1 MNFFKN
7 LLEMVAKI
15 LATLLRIEG
24 LLKLFNKHQDTV
36 LISMADYLEQP
47 IGQPVNVTVDVE
59 AFRQSLMSDG
69 ETRKTHLPGLKMRVS
84 KGAVI
89 FKTFEMDQSKDPSEH
104 QKFIVPISSETG
116 EHEYKAEYKVGE
128 GDWQTGTTFRVSWE
142 EDSVTRTDIIFN
154 VKQEHNTGL
163 NWSNGDQSHVI
174 VTAYTKNTYK
184 SGKTANVPLGDQSIA
199 VKAGDK
205 TFTTF
210 TMGQQTEKRVSF
222 SVDYTDAA
230 KTNTVDRDVPSIVW
244 GGTLNGTV
252 ESGDQS
258 KAITLSFD
266 PNEVTTTPAGVEK
279 IIAPV
284 SLLQSKL
291 FVSGNLEQGYGNYV
305 INDTENPKVKVL
317 STKKVSS
324 NISEV
329 VSNDFLELQEYRK
342 YGTEYF
348 KAVRKVGLGE
358 GEWVYENGTFH
369 KVSKTKHGTI
379 TGYYN
384 DTIGTIT
391 VVLKSPAGPTM
402 GYRVK
407 YWGSTE
413 GIDIPANIVDER
425 ITGVLNK
432 SYRYFLFTLRAD
444 LMKVSD
450 KTTFVGYMKRFID
463 IDKRLEV
470 KLGTDPF
477 ETPSSSNFDYN
488 FVTVGN
494 ASEEPEL
501 ASISP
506 YAFSIYDQ
514 RHRQS
519 LWTGY
524 KDRMVG
530 VYDGEHLHKNN
541 TDVTTAVQLLVLDG
555 DPGRSAGKFLTN
567 VVGAE
572 WGVVQTTEP
581 RIGWNAQPSSVF
593 AGKTYVTGDK
603 VPFNIPV
610 TNFQTGR
617 IRNTDV
623 KGTAYEFIGFKG
635 DKALLVEYG
644 PQNSNVGK
652 DNEDIIYRP
661 TTNSLIVLRGD
672 RLEDGATDI
681 ETLHSAYAEIIP
693 YDLWMQKVRK
703 EHKDY

>member
-1 MNFFKN
+1 
-7 LLEMVAKI
+7 
-15 LATLLRIEG
+15 
-24 LLKLFNKHQDTV
+24 
-36 LISMADYLEQP
+36 MADYLEQP

-89 FKTFEMDQSKDPSEH
+89 FKAFEMDQSKDPSEH

-142 EDSVTRTDIIFN
+142 EDAVTRTDIIFN

-163 NWSNGDQSHVI
+163 NWSNGDQSHIVI
-174 VTAYTKNTYK
+174 TAYTKKTYK
-184 SGKTANVPLGDQSIA
+184 SGKTANVPLGDQSIV

-210 TMGQQTEKRVSF
+210 TMGSETEKRVSF
-222 SVDYTDAA
+222 PVSTEDAA
-230 KTNTVDRDVPSIVW
+230 RTNTVDRDVPSIVW

-252 ESGDQS
+252 ESGEIS
-258 KAITLSFD
+258 KEISLSFD
-266 PNEVTTTPAGVEK
+266 SFEQTINPAGVEK

-329 VSNDFLELQEYRK
+329 VSNDYLELTEYRK

-348 KAVRKVGLGE
+348 KAVRKAGLGE
-358 GEWVYENGTFH
+358 GEWTYENGSFR
-369 KVSKTKHGTI
+369 KVSKTKYGTI

-384 DTIGTIT
+384 DAVGTIT
-391 VVLKSPAGPTM
+391 VVLRSPAGPNM
-402 GYRVK
+402 GYRVR
-407 YWGSTE
+407 YWGATD
-413 GIDIPANIVDER
+413 GVDIPANITEGNRDRLE
-425 ITGVLNK
+425 LK
-432 SYRYFLFTLRAD
+432 SYRFFLFTLRAD

-450 KTTFVGYMKRFID
+450 KTTFVNYMKRFID
-463 IDKRLEV
+463 VDKRLSIKSSV
-470 KLGTDPF
+470 TQAH

-494 ASEEPEL
+494 AAEDPEL
-501 ASISP
+501 ATISP

-555 DPGRSAGKFLTN
+555 DTDRSAGKFLAEA
-567 VVGAE
+567 VGAE
-572 WGVVQTTEP
+572 WGVAQTTEP
-581 RIGWNAQPSSVF
+581 RIGWNAQPSSGF

-610 TNFQTGR
+610 TNFQSGR
-617 IRNTDV
+617 IRNSDL
-623 KGTAYEFIGFKG
+623 KRTAYEFIGFKG

-661 TTNSLIVLRGD
+661 TTNSLVVLQGD

>member
-128 GDWQTGTTFRVSWE
+128 GEWQTGTTFRVSWE
-142 EDSVTRTDIIFN
+142 EDAVTRTDIIFN

-174 VTAYTKNTYK
+174 VTAYTKKTYK
-184 SGKTANVPLGDQSIA
+184 SGKTAEVPFGDQSIT

-210 TMGQQTEKRVSF
+210 TMGQNKEKRVSF
-222 SVDYTDAA
+222 PVNREDAA
-230 KTNTVDRDVPSIVW
+230 KTNTVDRDVPSITW

-258 KAITLSFD
+258 KEITLSFD
-266 PNEVTTTPAGVEK
+266 PNEITTTPAGVEK

-348 KAVRKVGLGE
+348 KAVRKAGLGE
-358 GEWVYENGTFH
+358 GEWVYENGTFR

-384 DTIGTIT
+384 DAVGTIT
-391 VVLKSPAGPTM
+391 VVLKSIAGPTM

-425 ITGVLNK
+425 ISGLVNK

-450 KTTFVGYMKRFID
+450 KTTFISYMKRFID
-463 IDKRLEV
+463 VDKRLEV

-494 ASEEPEL
+494 AAEEPEL

-506 YAFSIYDQ
+506 YAFSIYDLK
-514 RHRQS
+514 HRQN

-524 KDRMVG
+524 RDKLVG
-530 VYDGEHLHKNN
+530 IYDGEHNHKNN
-541 TDVTTAVQLLVLDG
+541 TGVTVPVHLLVLNDSRCA
-555 DPGRSAGKFLTN
+555 GRFLAEA
-567 VVGAE
+567 VGVE
-572 WGVVQTTEP
+572 WSVTQTSEP
-581 RIGWNAQPSSVF
+581 RIGWNSQPSSEF
-593 AGKTYVTGDK
+593 AGKTYVTGGR

-610 TNFQTGR
+610 TTFQIGKVPG
-617 IRNTDV
+617 TDLDR
-623 KGTAYEFIGFKG
+623 TAYEFIGFKG
-635 DKALLVEYG
+635 NTALLVEWG
-644 PQNSNVGK
+644 PQNSSTAATN
-652 DNEDIIYRP
+652 NAIIYRP
-661 TTNSLIVLRGD
+661 TTNNLIVLQGD
-672 RLEDGATDI
+672 KLEDGATDI

-693 YDLWMQKVRK
+693 YDLWMNKVKK

>member
-1 MNFFKN
+1 
-7 LLEMVAKI
+7 
-15 LATLLRIEG
+15 
-24 LLKLFNKHQDTV
+24 
-36 LISMADYLEQP
+36 MADYLEQP

-89 FKTFEMDQSKDPSEH
+89 FKAFEMDQSVDPSEH
-104 QKFIVPISSETG
+104 QKFIVPISAETG

-142 EDSVTRTDIIFN
+142 EDSVTRTDVVF
-154 VKQEHNTGL
+154 KTQQEHNTGL

-174 VTAYTKNTYK
+174 VTAYTKKTYK

-222 SVDYTDAA
+222 SVDHTDAA
-230 KTNTVDRDVPSIVW
+230 RTNTVDRDIPSIVW

-252 ESGDQS
+252 ESGEIS
-258 KAITLSFD
+258 KGITLSFD
-266 PNEVTTTPAGVEK
+266 SFEHTVTPAGVEK

-305 INDTENPKVKVL
+305 FNDTENPKVKVL
-317 STKKVSS
+317 LTKKVSS

-329 VSNDFLELQEYRK
+329 VSNDYLELTEYRK

-348 KAVRKVGLGE
+348 KAVRKAGLGE
-358 GEWVYENGTFH
+358 GEWVYENGSFR
-369 KVSKTKHGTI
+369 KVTKEQYGVI

-384 DTIGTIT
+384 DAVGTIT
-391 VVLKSPAGPTM
+391 VVLRNLGIGSVMNYKV
-402 GYRVK
+402 R
-407 YWGSTE
+407 YWGAVD
-413 GIDIPANIVDER
+413 GIDLLPNIIKTNLGPNSTNE
-425 ITGVLNK
+425 
-432 SYRYFLFTLRAD
+432 SYQYFLFTLPAN

-450 KTTFVGYMKRFID
+450 KTTFVNYMKRFID
-463 IDKRLEV
+463 VDKRLERQDMIGL
-470 KLGTDPF
+470 KYT
-477 ETPSSSNFDYN
+477 TPTSDNFGYEFSTVSNTTWIN
-488 FVTVGN
+488 
-494 ASEEPEL
+494 EL
-501 ASISP
+501 TNINP
-506 YAFSIYDQ
+506 YAFSVYDQ
-514 RHRQS
+514 PHRQS
-519 LWTGY
+519 FWSKN
-524 KDRMVG
+524 KDRLVG
-530 VYDGEHLHKNN
+530 VYDGEHFHKNN
-541 TDVTTAVQLLVLDG
+541 GLVCSAVH
-555 DPGRSAGKFLTN
+555 RSILSDHINAGKVLAD

-572 WGVVQTTEP
+572 WSVSQTSEP
-581 RIGWNAQPSSVF
+581 RIGWNSLPSSELG
-593 AGKTYVTGDK
+593 GKSSVLGGQ

-610 TNFQTGR
+610 TNFQSGK
-617 IRNTDV
+617 IRNTDL
-623 KGTAYEFIGFKG
+623 KRTAYELIGFKG
-635 DKALLVEYG
+635 STALLVEYG

-652 DNEDIIYRP
+652 DNNDIIYRP
-661 TTNSLIVLRGD
+661 TTGSLILLQGNQ
-672 RLEDGATDI
+672 LEDGKTDI
-681 ETLHSAYAEIIP
+681 EVFQDANVEIIS

>member
-89 FKTFEMDQSKDPSEH
+89 FKTFEMDQSVDPSEH

-128 GDWQTGTTFRVSWE
+128 GEWQTGTTFRVSWE
-142 EDSVTRTDIIFN
+142 EDAVTRTDIIFN

-174 VTAYTKNTYK
+174 VTAYTKKTYK

-230 KTNTVDRDVPSIVW
+230 RTNTVDRDVPSIVW

-258 KAITLSFD
+258 KEISLSFD
-266 PNEVTTTPAGVEK
+266 PDEHKVNPVGVEK
-279 IIAPV
+279 VIAPV

-305 INDTENPKVKVL
+305 FNDTENPKVKVL
-317 STKKVSS
+317 STKKVTS

-329 VSNDFLELQEYRK
+329 VSNDYLELQEYRK

-348 KAVRKVGLGE
+348 KAVRKAGLGE
-358 GEWVYENGTFH
+358 GEWVYENGSFR

-384 DTIGTIT
+384 DAVGTIT
-391 VVLKSPAGPTM
+391 VVLKSAAGPAM
-402 GYRVK
+402 GYRVR
-407 YWGSTE
+407 YWGATD
-413 GIDIPANIVDER
+413 GVDLPANIVDER
-425 ITGVLNK
+425 ISGSLNK
-432 SYRYFLFTLRAD
+432 SYRFFLFTLRAD

-450 KTTFVGYMKRFID
+450 KTTFINYMKRFID
-463 IDKRLEV
+463 VDKRLEV
-470 KLGTDPF
+470 KLGADPF

-494 ASEEPEL
+494 AAEEPEL

-506 YAFSIYDQ
+506 YAFSIYDLK
-514 RHRQS
+514 RRQN

-524 KDRMVG
+524 RDKLVG
-530 VYDGEHLHKNN
+530 IYDGEHNHKNN
-541 TDVTTAVQLLVLDG
+541 TGVTVPVHLLALNDSRCA
-555 DPGRSAGKFLTN
+555 GRFLAEA
-567 VVGAE
+567 VGAE
-572 WGVVQTTEP
+572 WSVTQTSEP
-581 RIGWNAQPSSVF
+581 RIGWNSQPSSEF
-593 AGKTYVTGDK
+593 AGKTYVTGGR

-610 TNFQTGR
+610 TTFQIGKVPG
-617 IRNTDV
+617 TDLDR
-623 KGTAYEFIGFKG
+623 TAYEFIGFKG
-635 DKALLVEYG
+635 QTALLVEWG
-644 PQNSNVGK
+644 PQNSSTAATN
-652 DNEDIIYRP
+652 NAIIYRP
-661 TTNSLIVLRGD
+661 TTNNLIVLQGD
-672 RLEDGATDI
+672 KLEDGATDI

-693 YDLWMQKVRK
+693 YDLWMNKVKK

>member
-1 MNFFKN
+1 
-7 LLEMVAKI
+7 
-15 LATLLRIEG
+15 
-24 LLKLFNKHQDTV
+24 
-36 LISMADYLEQP
+36 MADYLEQP

-142 EDSVTRTDIIFN
+142 EDAVTRTDIIFN

-174 VTAYTKNTYK
+174 VTAYTKKTYK
-184 SGKTANVPLGDQSIA
+184 SGKTANVPLGDQSIT

-222 SVDYTDAA
+222 SVDHTDAA

-252 ESGDQS
+252 ESGEIS
-258 KAITLSFD
+258 KEISLSFD
-266 PNEVTTTPAGVEK
+266 SFEQTINPAGVEK
-279 IIAPV
+279 VIAPV

-317 STKKVSS
+317 STKKLSS

-329 VSNDFLELQEYRK
+329 VSNDYLELTEYRK

-348 KAVRKVGLGE
+348 KAVRKAGLGE
-358 GEWVYENGTFH
+358 GEWVYENGSFR
-369 KVSKTKHGTI
+369 KVSKTKYGTI

-384 DTIGTIT
+384 DAVGTIT
-391 VVLKSPAGPTM
+391 VVLKSTAGPVM
-402 GYRVK
+402 GYRIR
-407 YWGSTE
+407 YWGATD
-413 GIDIPANIVDER
+413 GVDLPANIVDER
-425 ITGVLNK
+425 ISGLLNK

-450 KTTFVGYMKRFID
+450 KTTFVNYMKRFID
-463 IDKRLEV
+463 IDKRLSI
-470 KLGTDPF
+470 KSSATQAH

-488 FVTVGN
+488 FVTVSN
-494 ASEEPEL
+494 AAEEAEL
-501 ASISP
+501 AAISP
-506 YAFSIYDQ
+506 YAFSIYDLK
-514 RHRQS
+514 HRQN

-524 KDRMVG
+524 RDKLVG
-530 VYDGEHLHKNN
+530 IYDGEHNHKNN
-541 TDVTTAVQLLVLDG
+541 LNVTTAIQVVIIDQG
-555 DPGRSAGKFLTN
+555 SCAGNFLAEA
-567 VVGAE
+567 VGAE
-572 WGVVQTTEP
+572 WGVVQTNEP
-581 RIGWNAQPSSVF
+581 RIGWNSQPSSEF
-593 AGKTYVTGDK
+593 AGKTYVTGGK

-610 TNFQTGR
+610 TTFQIGKVPG
-617 IRNTDV
+617 TDLDR
-623 KGTAYEFIGFKG
+623 KAYEFVGSKG
-635 DKALLVEYG
+635 STALLVEWG
-644 PQNSNVGK
+644 KQNSSTAATN
-652 DNEDIIYRP
+652 NAIIYRP
-661 TTNSLIVLRGD
+661 TTNNLILLQGD
-672 RLEDGATDI
+672 RLEDGTTDI
-681 ETLHSAYAEIIP
+681 EAFQGANVEIIS
-693 YDLWMQKVRK
+693 YDLWMEKVRK

>member
-1 MNFFKN
+1 
-7 LLEMVAKI
+7 
-15 LATLLRIEG
+15 
-24 LLKLFNKHQDTV
+24 
-36 LISMADYLEQP
+36 MADYLEQP

-59 AFRQSLMSDG
+59 AFREALMSDG
-69 ETRKTHLPGLKMRVS
+69 ETRKTHLPGLRMRVS

-89 FKTFEMDQSKDPSEH
+89 FKTFEMDQSVDPSEH

-174 VTAYTKNTYK
+174 VTAYTKKTYK

-258 KAITLSFD
+258 KEITLSFD
-266 PNEVTTTPAGVEK
+266 PNEITTTPAGVEK

-305 INDTENPKVKVL
+305 FNDTENPKVKVL

-324 NISEV
+324 NISDV
-329 VSNDFLELQEYRK
+329 VSNDYLELQEYRK

-348 KAVRKVGLGE
+348 KAARKAGLGE
-358 GEWVYENGTFH
+358 GEWVYENGSFR
-369 KVSKTKHGTI
+369 KVSKTKYGTI

-384 DTIGTIT
+384 DAVGTIT
-391 VVLKSPAGPTM
+391 VVLKSLAGPTM

-413 GIDIPANIVDER
+413 GIDIPANITEGNRDRLE
-425 ITGVLNK
+425 LK

-450 KTTFVGYMKRFID
+450 KTTFINYMKRFID
-463 IDKRLEV
+463 MDKRLEV
-470 KLGTDPF
+470 KIGTDPF

-494 ASEEPEL
+494 AVEEPEL

-506 YAFSIYDQ
+506 YAFSVYDLK
-514 RHRQS
+514 HRQN

-524 KDRMVG
+524 RDKLVG
-530 VYDGEHLHKNN
+530 IYDGEHNHKNN
-541 TDVTTAVQLLVLDG
+541 TGVTVPVHLLVLND
-555 DPGRSAGKFLTN
+555 SNCAGKFLAEAI
-567 VVGAE
+567 GAE
-572 WGVVQTTEP
+572 WSVAQTSEP
-581 RIGWNAQPSSVF
+581 RIGWNSQPSSEF
-593 AGKTYVTGDK
+593 AGKTYVTGGR

-610 TNFQTGR
+610 TTFQIGKVPG
-617 IRNTDV
+617 TDLDR
-623 KGTAYEFIGFKG
+623 TAYEFIGFKG
-635 DKALLVEYG
+635 NTALLVEWG
-644 PQNSNVGK
+644 PQNSSTAATN
-652 DNEDIIYRP
+652 NAIIYRP
-661 TTNSLIVLRGD
+661 TTNNLIVLQGD
-672 RLEDGATDI
+672 KLEDGATDI

-693 YDLWMQKVRK
+693 YDLWMNKVRK

>member
-1 MNFFKN
+1 
-7 LLEMVAKI
+7 
-15 LATLLRIEG
+15 
-24 LLKLFNKHQDTV
+24 
-36 LISMADYLEQP
+36 MADYLEQP

-89 FKTFEMDQSKDPSEH
+89 FKAFEMDQSVDPSEH
-104 QKFIVPISSETG
+104 QRFIVPIAPETG
-116 EHEYKAEYKVGE
+116 EHQYKAEYKVGE

-174 VTAYTKNTYK
+174 VTAYTKKTYK
-184 SGKTANVPLGDQSIA
+184 SGKTAEVPFGDQSIT

-210 TMGQQTEKRVSF
+210 TMGQNTEKRVSF
-222 SVDYTDAA
+222 SVNREDAA
-230 KTNTVDRDVPSIVW
+230 KTNTVDRDVPSITW
-244 GGTLNGTV
+244 GGTLNGVV
-252 ESGDQS
+252 ESGEQS

-305 INDTENPKVKVL
+305 FNDTENPKVKVL

-358 GEWVYENGTFH
+358 GEWVYENGTFR

-384 DTIGTIT
+384 DAIGTIT
-391 VVLKSPAGPTM
+391 VVLKSLTGPTM

-407 YWGSTE
+407 YWGATD
-413 GIDIPANIVDER
+413 GVDIPANIVDER
-425 ITGVLNK
+425 ISGLLNK

-450 KTTFVGYMKRFID
+450 KTTFINYMKRFID

-470 KLGTDPF
+470 KIGTDPF

-494 ASEEPEL
+494 AAEEREL

-506 YAFSIYDQ
+506 YAFSIYDLK
-514 RHRQS
+514 HRQN

-524 KDRMVG
+524 RDKLVG
-530 VYDGEHLHKNN
+530 IYDGEHNHKNN
-541 TDVTTAVQLLVLDG
+541 TGVTVPVHLLVLNDG
-555 DPGRSAGKFLTN
+555 SWAGKFLADA
-567 VVGAE
+567 VGAE
-572 WGVVQTTEP
+572 WSVTQTSEP
-581 RIGWNAQPSSVF
+581 RIGWNSQPSSEF
-593 AGKTYVTGDK
+593 AGKTYVTGGR

-610 TNFQTGR
+610 TTFQIGKVPG
-617 IRNTDV
+617 TDLDR
-623 KGTAYEFIGFKG
+623 TAYEFIGFKG
-635 DKALLVEYG
+635 QKALLVEWG
-644 PQNSNVGK
+644 PQNSSTAATN
-652 DNEDIIYRP
+652 NAIIYRP
-661 TTNSLIVLRGD
+661 TTNNLIVLQGD
-672 RLEDGATDI
+672 KLEDGATDI

-693 YDLWMQKVRK
+693 YDLWMNKVKK

>member
-1 MNFFKN
+1 
-7 LLEMVAKI
+7 
-15 LATLLRIEG
+15 
-24 LLKLFNKHQDTV
+24 
-36 LISMADYLEQP
+36 MADYLEQP

-59 AFRQSLMSDG
+59 AFRKSLMSDG
-69 ETRKTHLPGLKMRVS
+69 ETRKTHLPVLKMRVS

-89 FKTFEMDQSKDPSEH
+89 FKTFEMDQSVDPSEH
-104 QKFIVPISSETG
+104 QRFIVPISSETG

-174 VTAYTKNTYK
+174 VTAYTKKTYK
-184 SGKTANVPLGDQSIA
+184 SGKTANVPLGDQSIT

-222 SVDYTDAA
+222 SVDHTDAA
-230 KTNTVDRDVPSIVW
+230 KTNTVDRDAPSIVW

-252 ESGDQS
+252 ESGEIS
-258 KAITLSFD
+258 KEITLSFD
-266 PNEVTTTPAGVEK
+266 SFEQTINPAGVEK

-305 INDTENPKVKVL
+305 FNDTENPKVKVL

-329 VSNDFLELQEYRK
+329 VSNDYLELQEYRK

-348 KAVRKVGLGE
+348 KAVRKAGLGE
-358 GEWVYENGTFH
+358 GEWVYENGSFR
-369 KVSKTKHGTI
+369 KVSKTKYGTI

-384 DTIGTIT
+384 DTVGTIT
-391 VVLKSPAGPTM
+391 VVLKSLAGPAM
-402 GYRVK
+402 GYRVR
-407 YWGSTE
+407 YWGATD
-413 GIDIPANIVDER
+413 GVDLPANIVDER
-425 ITGVLNK
+425 ISGLLNK
-432 SYRYFLFTLRAD
+432 SYRFFLFTLRAD
-444 LMKVSD
+444 LMKVTD
-450 KTTFVGYMKRFID
+450 KTTFVNYMKRFID
-463 IDKRLEV
+463 VDKRLSI
-470 KLGTDPF
+470 KSSASQAH

-494 ASEEPEL
+494 AAEEPEL
-501 ASISP
+501 AAISP
-506 YAFSIYDQ
+506 YAFSIYDLK
-514 RHRQS
+514 HRQN

-524 KDRMVG
+524 RDKLVG
-530 VYDGEHLHKNN
+530 IYDGEHNHKNN
-541 TDVTTAVQLLVLDG
+541 LNVTTAIQVVIIDQG
-555 DPGRSAGKFLTN
+555 SCAGNFLAEA
-567 VVGAE
+567 VGAE

-581 RIGWNAQPSSVF
+581 RIGWNSQPSSEF
-593 AGKTYVTGDK
+593 AGKTYVTGGK

-610 TNFQTGR
+610 TTFQIGKVPG
-617 IRNTDV
+617 TDLDR
-623 KGTAYEFIGFKG
+623 KAYEFVGSKG
-635 DKALLVEYG
+635 NTALLVEWG
-644 PQNSNVGK
+644 KQNSSTAATN
-652 DNEDIIYRP
+652 NAIIYRP
-661 TTNSLIVLRGD
+661 TTNNLILLQGD
-672 RLEDGATDI
+672 KLEDGTTDI
-681 ETLHSAYAEIIP
+681 EAFAGANVEIIS
-693 YDLWMQKVRK
+693 YDLWMEKVKK

>member
-1 MNFFKN
+1 
-7 LLEMVAKI
+7 
-15 LATLLRIEG
+15 
-24 LLKLFNKHQDTV
+24 
-36 LISMADYLEQP
+36 MADYLEQP

-89 FKTFEMDQSKDPSEH
+89 FKTFEMDQSVDPSEH
-104 QKFIVPISSETG
+104 QRFIVPIPADTG
-116 EHEYKAEYKVGE
+116 VYEYKAEYKVGE
-128 GDWQTGTTFRVSWE
+128 GEWQTGTTFRVSWE
-142 EDSVTRTDIIFN
+142 EDAVTRTDIIFN

-174 VTAYTKNTYK
+174 ITAYTKKTYK

-222 SVDYTDAA
+222 PIDYTDAA
-230 KTNTVDRDVPSIVW
+230 KTNTVDRDVPSITW

-258 KAITLSFD
+258 KEITLSFD
-266 PNEVTTTPAGVEK
+266 PNEITTTPAGVEK

-317 STKKVSS
+317 STKKISS

-348 KAVRKVGLGE
+348 KAVRKAGLGE
-358 GEWVYENGTFH
+358 GEWVYENGTFR

-384 DTIGTIT
+384 DAVGTIT
-391 VVLKSPAGPTM
+391 VVLKSLAGPTM

-450 KTTFVGYMKRFID
+450 KTTFINYMKRFID
-463 IDKRLEV
+463 MDKRLGV
-470 KLGTDPF
+470 KIGTDPF

-494 ASEEPEL
+494 AVEEPEL

-506 YAFSIYDQ
+506 YAFSVYDLK
-514 RHRQS
+514 HRQN

-524 KDRMVG
+524 RDKLVG
-530 VYDGEHLHKNN
+530 IYDGEHNHKNN
-541 TDVTTAVQLLVLDG
+541 TGVTVPVHLLVLND
-555 DPGRSAGKFLTN
+555 SNCAGKFLADA
-567 VVGAE
+567 VGVE
-572 WGVVQTTEP
+572 WSVVQTSEP
-581 RIGWNAQPSSVF
+581 RIGWNSQPSSEF
-593 AGKTYVTGDK
+593 AGKTYVTGGR

-610 TNFQTGR
+610 TTFQIGKVPG
-617 IRNTDV
+617 TDLDR
-623 KGTAYEFIGFKG
+623 TAYEFIGFKG
-635 DKALLVEYG
+635 KTALLVEWG
-644 PQNSNVGK
+644 PQNSSTAATN
-652 DNEDIIYRP
+652 NAIIYRP
-661 TTNSLIVLRGD
+661 TTNNLIVLQGD
-672 RLEDGATDI
+672 KLEDGATDI

>member
-1 MNFFKN
+1 
-7 LLEMVAKI
+7 
-15 LATLLRIEG
+15 
-24 LLKLFNKHQDTV
+24 
-36 LISMADYLEQP
+36 MADYLEQP

-104 QKFIVPISSETG
+104 QKFIVPISADTG

-128 GDWQTGTTFRVSWE
+128 GEWQTGTTFRVSWE

-174 VTAYTKNTYK
+174 VIAYTKKTYK
-184 SGKTANVPLGDQSIA
+184 SGKTAEVPFGDQSIT

-210 TMGQQTEKRVSF
+210 TMGQNKEKRVSF
-222 SVDYTDAA
+222 SVNREDAA
-230 KTNTVDRDVPSIVW
+230 KTNTVDRDVPSITW

-252 ESGDQS
+252 ESGEQS
-258 KAITLSFD
+258 STITLSFD
-266 PNEVTTTPAGVEK
+266 PNEITTTPAGVEK

-342 YGTEYF
+342 YGTEFF
-348 KAVRKVGLGE
+348 KATRKAGLGE
-358 GEWVYENGTFH
+358 GEWVYENGTFR
-369 KVSKTKHGTI
+369 KVSKTKYGTI

-384 DTIGTIT
+384 DAVGTIT
-391 VVLKSPAGPTM
+391 VVLRSLGGPST
-402 GYRVK
+402 GYKVK

-413 GIDIPANIVDER
+413 GIDIPANNV
-425 ITGVLNK
+425 TGDRSGLK
-432 SYRYFLFTLRAD
+432 LDAYRYFLFTLRAD

-450 KTTFVGYMKRFID
+450 KTTFINYMKRFID
-463 IDKRLEV
+463 VDKRLEV
-470 KLGTDPF
+470 KLETDPF
-477 ETPSSSNFDYN
+477 ETPASSNFDYN

-494 ASEEPEL
+494 AAEEPEL

-506 YAFSIYDQ
+506 YAFSIYDLK
-514 RHRQS
+514 HRQN

-524 KDRMVG
+524 RDKLVG
-530 VYDGEHLHKNN
+530 IYDGEHNHKNN
-541 TDVTTAVQLLVLDG
+541 IGVTVPVHLLVLNDG
-555 DPGRSAGKFLTN
+555 RCAGRFLAEAI
-567 VVGAE
+567 GAE
-572 WGVVQTTEP
+572 WSVTQTSEP
-581 RIGWNAQPSSVF
+581 RLGWNSQPSSEF
-593 AGKTYVTGDK
+593 AGKTYVTGGR

-610 TNFQTGR
+610 TTFQIGKVPG
-617 IRNTDV
+617 TDLDR
-623 KGTAYEFIGFKG
+623 TAYEFIGFKG
-635 DKALLVEYG
+635 NTALLVEWG
-644 PQNSNVGK
+644 PQNSSTAAT
-652 DNEDIIYRP
+652 DNAIIYRP
-661 TTNSLIVLRGD
+661 TTNNLIVLQGD
-672 RLEDGATDI
+672 KLEDGATDI

-693 YDLWMQKVRK
+693 YHLWINKVKK

>member
-1 MNFFKN
+1 
-7 LLEMVAKI
+7 
-15 LATLLRIEG
+15 
-24 LLKLFNKHQDTV
+24 
-36 LISMADYLEQP
+36 MADYLEQP

-89 FKTFEMDQSKDPSEH
+89 FKAFEMDQSKDPSEH

-142 EDSVTRTDIIFN
+142 EDAVTRTDIIFN

-163 NWSNGDQSHVI
+163 NWSNGDQSHIVI
-174 VTAYTKNTYK
+174 TAYTKKTYK
-184 SGKTANVPLGDQSIA
+184 SGKTANVPLGDQSIV
-199 VKAGDK
+199 VKAGHK

-210 TMGQQTEKRVSF
+210 TMGSETEKRVSF
-222 SVDYTDAA
+222 PVSTEDAA
-230 KTNTVDRDVPSIVW
+230 RTNTVDRDVPSIVW

-266 PNEVTTTPAGVEK
+266 PNEITITPQGVEK
-279 IIAPV
+279 VIAPV

-291 FVSGNLEQGYGNYV
+291 FVSGNLEQGYGHSV
-305 INDTENPKVKVL
+305 LNDTENPKVKVL

-329 VSNDFLELQEYRK
+329 VSNDFLELQKYRK
-342 YGTEYF
+342 YGTEYY
-348 KAVRKVGLGE
+348 KAVRKAGLGE
-358 GEWVYENGTFH
+358 GEWTYEDGSFR
-369 KVSKTKHGTI
+369 KVSKTKYGTI

-384 DTIGTIT
+384 DAVGTIT
-391 VVLKSPAGPTM
+391 VVLKSPAGPNM
-402 GYRVK
+402 GYRVR
-407 YWGSTE
+407 YWGATD
-413 GIDIPANIVDER
+413 GIDLPANITEGNGDRLE
-425 ITGVLNK
+425 LK
-432 SYRYFLFTLRAD
+432 SYRFFLFTLRAD

-450 KTTFVGYMKRFID
+450 KTTFINYMKRFID
-463 IDKRLEV
+463 IDKRLSIKSSV
-470 KLGTDPF
+470 TQAH

-494 ASEEPEL
+494 VAEDPEL
-501 ASISP
+501 ATISP
-506 YAFSIYDQ
+506 YAFSVFDL
-514 RHRQS
+514 RHRQN

-524 KDRMVG
+524 KDRIVG
-530 VYDGEHLHKNN
+530 IYDGEHIHKNN
-541 TDVTTAVQLLVLDG
+541 TDITTAVQLLVLDG
-555 DPGRSAGKFLTN
+555 DGGRCAGKFLAEAIG
-567 VVGAE
+567 VE
-572 WGVVQTTEP
+572 WGVAQTAEP
-581 RIGWNAQPSSVF
+581 RIGWNSQPSSVF
-593 AGKTYVTGDK
+593 AGKTSVLGGQ

-610 TNFQTGR
+610 TNFQSGK
-617 IRNTDV
+617 IRNTNL
-623 KGTAYEFIGFKG
+623 KSTAYEFIGFKG

-652 DNEDIIYRP
+652 DNNDIIYRP
-661 TTNSLIVLRGD
+661 TTNSLILLQGD

>member
-1 MNFFKN
+1 
-7 LLEMVAKI
+7 
-15 LATLLRIEG
+15 
-24 LLKLFNKHQDTV
+24 
-36 LISMADYLEQP
+36 MADYLEQP
-47 IGQPVNVTVDVE
+47 IGQLVNVTVDVE

-104 QKFIVPISSETG
+104 QKFIVPISADTG

-128 GDWQTGTTFRVSWE
+128 GEWQTGTTFRVSWE
-142 EDSVTRTDIIFN
+142 ADTVTNTAVVFN

-174 VTAYTKNTYK
+174 VTAYTKKTYK
-184 SGKTANVPLGDQSIA
+184 SGKTAEVPFGDQSIT

-210 TMGQQTEKRVSF
+210 TMGQNKEKRVSF
-222 SVDYTDAA
+222 PVNREDAA
-230 KTNTVDRDVPSIVW
+230 KTNTVDRDVPSITW

-258 KAITLSFD
+258 KEITLSFD
-266 PNEVTTTPAGVEK
+266 PNEITTTPAGVEK

-329 VSNDFLELQEYRK
+329 VSNDFLELTEYRK

-348 KAVRKVGLGE
+348 KAVRKAGLGE
-358 GEWVYENGTFH
+358 GEWVYENGTFR
-369 KVSKTKHGTI
+369 KVTNTKHGTI

-384 DTIGTIT
+384 DAVGTIT
-391 VVLKSPAGPTM
+391 VVLRSLAGPNM

-425 ITGVLNK
+425 ISELVNK

-450 KTTFVGYMKRFID
+450 KTTFINYMKRFID
-463 IDKRLEV
+463 VDKRLEV
-470 KLGTDPF
+470 KLGADPF

-494 ASEEPEL
+494 AAEEPEL

-506 YAFSIYDQ
+506 YAFSIYDLK
-514 RHRQS
+514 HRQN

-524 KDRMVG
+524 RDKLVG
-530 VYDGEHLHKNN
+530 IYDGEHNHKNN
-541 TDVTTAVQLLVLDG
+541 TGVTVPVHLLVLNDG
-555 DPGRSAGKFLTN
+555 RCAGRFLAEAI
-567 VVGAE
+567 GAE
-572 WGVVQTTEP
+572 WSIAQTSEP
-581 RIGWNAQPSSVF
+581 RIGWNSQPSSEF
-593 AGKTYVTGDK
+593 AGKTYVTGGR

-610 TNFQTGR
+610 TTFQIGKVPG
-617 IRNTDV
+617 TDLDR
-623 KGTAYEFIGFKG
+623 TAYEFIGFKG
-635 DKALLVEYG
+635 NTALLVEWG
-644 PQNSNVGK
+644 PQNSSTAATN
-652 DNEDIIYRP
+652 NAIIYRP
-661 TTNSLIVLRGD
+661 TTNNLIVLQGD
-672 RLEDGATDI
+672 KLEDGATDI

-693 YDLWMQKVRK
+693 YDLWMNKVKK
-703 EHKDY
+703 EHKHY

>member
-1 MNFFKN
+1 
-7 LLEMVAKI
+7 
-15 LATLLRIEG
+15 
-24 LLKLFNKHQDTV
+24 
-36 LISMADYLEQP
+36 MADYLEQP

-128 GDWQTGTTFRVSWE
+128 GEWQTGTTFRVSWE
-142 EDSVTRTDIIFN
+142 EDAVTRTDIIFN

-174 VTAYTKNTYK
+174 VTAYTKKTYK
-184 SGKTANVPLGDQSIA
+184 SGKTAEVPFGDQSIT

-210 TMGQQTEKRVSF
+210 TMGQNKEKRVSF
-222 SVDYTDAA
+222 PVNREDAA
-230 KTNTVDRDVPSIVW
+230 KTNTVDRDVPSITW

-258 KAITLSFD
+258 KEITLSFD
-266 PNEVTTTPAGVEK
+266 PNEITTTPAGVEK

-348 KAVRKVGLGE
+348 KAVRKAGLGE
-358 GEWVYENGTFH
+358 GEWVYENGTFR

-384 DTIGTIT
+384 DAVGTIT
-391 VVLKSPAGPTM
+391 VVLKSIAGPTM

-425 ITGVLNK
+425 ISGLVNK

-450 KTTFVGYMKRFID
+450 KTTFISYMKRFID
-463 IDKRLEV
+463 VDKRLEV

-494 ASEEPEL
+494 AAEEPEL

-506 YAFSIYDQ
+506 YAFSIYDLK
-514 RHRQS
+514 HRQN

-524 KDRMVG
+524 RDKLVG
-530 VYDGEHLHKNN
+530 IYDGEHNHKNN
-541 TDVTTAVQLLVLDG
+541 TGVTVPVHLLVLNDSRCA
-555 DPGRSAGKFLTN
+555 GRFLAEA
-567 VVGAE
+567 VGVE
-572 WGVVQTTEP
+572 WSVTQTSEP
-581 RIGWNAQPSSVF
+581 RIGWNSQPSSEF
-593 AGKTYVTGDK
+593 AGKTYVTGGR

-610 TNFQTGR
+610 TTFQIGKVPG
-617 IRNTDV
+617 TDLDR
-623 KGTAYEFIGFKG
+623 TAYEFIGFKG
-635 DKALLVEYG
+635 NTALLVEWG
-644 PQNSNVGK
+644 PQNSSTAATN
-652 DNEDIIYRP
+652 NAIIYRP
-661 TTNSLIVLRGD
+661 TTNNLIVLQGD
-672 RLEDGATDI
+672 KLEDGATDI

-693 YDLWMQKVRK
+693 YDLWMNKVKK

>member
-1 MNFFKN
+1 
-7 LLEMVAKI
+7 
-15 LATLLRIEG
+15 
-24 LLKLFNKHQDTV
+24 
-36 LISMADYLEQP
+36 MADYLEQP

-89 FKTFEMDQSKDPSEH
+89 FKAFEMDQSVDPSEH
-104 QKFIVPISSETG
+104 QRFIVPISSETG

-174 VTAYTKNTYK
+174 VTAYTKKTYK
-184 SGKTANVPLGDQSIA
+184 SGKTANAPLGDQSIT

-222 SVDYTDAA
+222 SVDYADAA
-230 KTNTVDRDVPSIVW
+230 RTNTVDRDVPSIVW

-258 KAITLSFD
+258 KEITLSFD
-266 PNEVTTTPAGVEK
+266 PNEITTTPAGVEK

-317 STKKVSS
+317 STKKISS

-348 KAVRKVGLGE
+348 KAVRKAGLGE
-358 GEWVYENGTFH
+358 GEWVYENGTFR

-384 DTIGTIT
+384 DAVGTIT
-391 VVLKSPAGPTM
+391 VVLKSLAGPTM

-413 GIDIPANIVDER
+413 GIDIPANITEGNRDRLE
-425 ITGVLNK
+425 LK

-450 KTTFVGYMKRFID
+450 KTTFINYMKRFID

-470 KLGTDPF
+470 KFGTDPF

-494 ASEEPEL
+494 AVEEPEL

-506 YAFSIYDQ
+506 YAFSVYDLK
-514 RHRQS
+514 HRQN

-524 KDRMVG
+524 RDKLVG
-530 VYDGEHLHKNN
+530 IYDGEHNHKNN
-541 TDVTTAVQLLVLDG
+541 TGVTVPVHLLVLNDS
-555 DPGRSAGKFLTN
+555 RCAGKFLADA
-567 VVGAE
+567 VGVE
-572 WGVVQTTEP
+572 WSVAQTSEP
-581 RIGWNAQPSSVF
+581 RIGWNSQPSSEF
-593 AGKTYVTGDK
+593 AGKTYVTGGR

-610 TNFQTGR
+610 TTFQIGKVPG
-617 IRNTDV
+617 TDLDR
-623 KGTAYEFIGFKG
+623 TAYEFIGFKG
-635 DKALLVEYG
+635 NTALLVEWG
-644 PQNSNVGK
+644 PQNSSTAATN
-652 DNEDIIYRP
+652 NAIIYRP
-661 TTNSLIVLRGD
+661 TTNNLIVLQGD
-672 RLEDGATDI
+672 KLEDGATDI

-693 YDLWMQKVRK
+693 YDLWMNKVKK

>member
-7 LLEMVAKI
+7 LLEMVVKI

-174 VTAYTKNTYK
+174 VTAYMKKTYK
-184 SGKTANVPLGDQSIA
+184 SGKTANVPLGDQSIT

-230 KTNTVDRDVPSIVW
+230 RTNTVDRDVPSIVW

-252 ESGDQS
+252 ESGEIS
-258 KAITLSFD
+258 KEISLSFD
-266 PNEVTTTPAGVEK
+266 SFEQTINPAGVEK

-305 INDTENPKVKVL
+305 FNDTENPKVKVL
-317 STKKVSS
+317 STKKLSS

-329 VSNDFLELQEYRK
+329 VSNDYLELQEYRK

-348 KAVRKVGLGE
+348 KAVRKAGLGE
-358 GEWVYENGTFH
+358 GEWVYENGSFR
-369 KVSKTKHGTI
+369 KVSKTKYGTI

-384 DTIGTIT
+384 DAVGTIT
-391 VVLKSPAGPTM
+391 VVLKSLAAPAM
-402 GYRVK
+402 GYRIR
-407 YWGSTE
+407 YWGATD
-413 GIDIPANIVDER
+413 GIDLPANIVDER
-425 ITGVLNK
+425 ISGLLNK

-444 LMKVSD
+444 LMKVTD
-450 KTTFVGYMKRFID
+450 KTTFVDYMKRFID
-463 IDKRLEV
+463 IYKRLSIKSSV
-470 KLGTDPF
+470 TQAH

-494 ASEEPEL
+494 AAEEPEL
-501 ASISP
+501 AAISP
-506 YAFSIYDQ
+506 YAFSIYDLK
-514 RHRQS
+514 HRQN

-524 KDRMVG
+524 RDKLVG
-530 VYDGEHLHKNN
+530 IYDGEHNHKNN
-541 TDVTTAVQLLVLDG
+541 LNVTTAIQVVIIDQG
-555 DPGRSAGKFLTN
+555 SCAGNFLAGA
-567 VVGAE
+567 VGAE
-572 WGVVQTTEP
+572 WGVVQTNEP
-581 RIGWNAQPSSVF
+581 RIGWNSQPSSEF
-593 AGKTYVTGDK
+593 AGKTYVTGGK

-610 TNFQTGR
+610 TTFQIGK
-617 IRNTDV
+617 V
-623 KGTAYEFIGFKG
+623 PGTNLDRKAYEFIGSKG
-635 DKALLVEYG
+635 NTALLVEWG
-644 PQNSNVGK
+644 KQNSSTAATN
-652 DNEDIIYRP
+652 NAIIYRP
-661 TTNSLIVLRGD
+661 TTNNLILLQGD
-672 RLEDGATDI
+672 KLEDGTTDI
-681 ETLHSAYAEIIP
+681 EAFQGADVEIIS
-693 YDLWMQKVRK
+693 YDLWMEKVKK

>member
-1 MNFFKN
+1 
-7 LLEMVAKI
+7 
-15 LATLLRIEG
+15 
-24 LLKLFNKHQDTV
+24 
-36 LISMADYLEQP
+36 MADYLEQP

-89 FKTFEMDQSKDPSEH
+89 FKTFEMDQSVDPSEH
-104 QKFIVPISSETG
+104 QRFIVPISSETG

-142 EDSVTRTDIIFN
+142 ADTVTNTAVVFN

-174 VTAYTKNTYK
+174 VTAYTKKTYK
-184 SGKTANVPLGDQSIA
+184 SGKTANVPLGDQSIT

-222 SVDYTDAA
+222 SVDHTDAA
-230 KTNTVDRDVPSIVW
+230 RTNTVDRDVPSIVW

-252 ESGDQS
+252 ESGEIS
-258 KAITLSFD
+258 KEITLSFD
-266 PNEVTTTPAGVEK
+266 SFEQTINPAGVEK

-305 INDTENPKVKVL
+305 FNDTENPKVKVL
-317 STKKVSS
+317 STKKVTS

-329 VSNDFLELQEYRK
+329 VSNDYLELTEYRK

-348 KAVRKVGLGE
+348 KAVRKAGLGE
-358 GEWVYENGTFH
+358 GEWVYENGSFR
-369 KVSKTKHGTI
+369 KVSKTKYGTI

-384 DTIGTIT
+384 DAVGTIT
-391 VVLKSPAGPTM
+391 VVLKSLAGPAM
-402 GYRVK
+402 GYRVR
-407 YWGSTE
+407 YWGATD
-413 GIDIPANIVDER
+413 GVDLPANIVDER
-425 ITGVLNK
+425 ISGLLNK

-450 KTTFVGYMKRFID
+450 KTTFVNYMKRFID
-463 IDKRLEV
+463 IDKRLSI
-470 KLGTDPF
+470 KSSATQAH

-488 FVTVGN
+488 FVTVSN
-494 ASEEPEL
+494 AAEEPEL
-501 ASISP
+501 AAISP
-506 YAFSIYDQ
+506 YAFSIYDLK
-514 RHRQS
+514 HRQN

-524 KDRMVG
+524 RDKLVG
-530 VYDGEHLHKNN
+530 IYDGEHNHKNN
-541 TDVTTAVQLLVLDG
+541 LNVTTAIQVVIIDQG
-555 DPGRSAGKFLTN
+555 SCAGNFLAEA
-567 VVGAE
+567 VGTE
-572 WGVVQTTEP
+572 WGVVQTSEP
-581 RIGWNAQPSSVF
+581 RIGWNSQPSSEF
-593 AGKTYVTGDK
+593 AGKTYVTGGK

-610 TNFQTGR
+610 TTFQIGK
-617 IRNTDV
+617 V
-623 KGTAYEFIGFKG
+623 PGTNLDRKAYEFIGSKG
-635 DKALLVEYG
+635 NTALLIEWG
-644 PQNSNVGK
+644 KQNSSTAATN
-652 DNEDIIYRP
+652 NAIIYRP
-661 TTNSLIVLRGD
+661 TTNNLILLQGD
-672 RLEDGATDI
+672 RLEDGTTDI
-681 ETLHSAYAEIIP
+681 EAFQGADVEIIS
-693 YDLWMQKVRK
+693 YDLWMEKVKK